1 MKSYSQRI
9 KESEHPFRNIR
20 LISGLFHAI
29 IGLKSVWGELMKKG
43 QEKKEMVYEYLLSF
57 TEAKGYPP
65 SVREICSALDIKS
78 TSSVHSYLNQ
88 LESDGKIERDPTKP
102 RALMIPE
109 LINKSIEMVP
119 IPMVGKI
126 TAGEP
131 VLAVENVE
139 DYFQMPLKFVKHDN
153 DLFILRVEG
162 ESMIEAGIHNGDFAI
177 IEKASS
183 AKNGDIVVA
192 MIGSDAT
199 IKRYF
204 KEKNHVR
211 LQPENSSMAP
221 IIVMECEIL
230 GKLVGLYR
238 KY

>member
-1 MKSYSQRI
+1 
-9 KESEHPFRNIR
+9 
-20 LISGLFHAI
+20 
-29 IGLKSVWGELMKKG
+29 MKKG
-43 QEKKEMVYEYLLSF
+43 QLKEELVYNYVLSY

-65 SVREICSALDIKS
+65 SVREICTALNIKS
-78 TSSVHSYLNQ
+78 TSSVHSYLQQ
-88 LESDGKIERDPTKP
+88 LEEDGKLERDPSKP

-109 LINKSIEMVP
+109 LMNKQIEMIP

-139 DYFQMPLKFVKHDN
+139 DYFQIPLKFVKHDN
-153 DLFILRVEG
+153 DLFILKVEG
-162 ESMIEAGIHNGDFAI
+162 ESMIEAGIHDGDFAF

-183 AKNGDIVVA
+183 ANNGDIVVA
-192 MIGSDAT
+192 LIGSDAT

-204 KEKNHVR
+204 KEKNYIR
-211 LQPENSSMAP
+211 LQPENSSMSP
-221 IIVMECEIL
+221 IIVTECEII

>member
-1 MKSYSQRI
+1 
-9 KESEHPFRNIR
+9 
-20 LISGLFHAI
+20 
-29 IGLKSVWGELMKKG
+29 MKKG
-43 QEKKEMVYEYLLSF
+43 QLKKELVYNYVLSY

-65 SVREICSALDIKS
+65 SVREICTALNIKS
-78 TSSVHSYLNQ
+78 TSSVHSYLQQ
-88 LESDGKIERDPTKP
+88 LEEDGKLERDPSKP

-109 LINKSIEMVP
+109 LMNKQIEMIP

-139 DYFQMPLKFVKHDN
+139 DYFQIPLKFVKHDN
-153 DLFILRVEG
+153 DLFILKVEG
-162 ESMIEAGIHNGDFAI
+162 ESMIEAGIHDGDLAF

-183 AKNGDIVVA
+183 ANNGDIVVA
-192 MIGSDAT
+192 LIGSDAT

-204 KEKNHVR
+204 KEKNYIR
-211 LQPENSSMAP
+211 LQPENSSMSP
-221 IIVMECEIL
+221 IIVTECEII

>member
-1 MKSYSQRI
+1 
-9 KESEHPFRNIR
+9 
-20 LISGLFHAI
+20 
-29 IGLKSVWGELMKKG
+29 MKKG
-43 QEKKEMVYEYLLSF
+43 QLKKELVYNYVLSY

-65 SVREICSALDIKS
+65 SVREICTALNIKS
-78 TSSVHSYLNQ
+78 TSSVHSYLLQ
-88 LESDGKIERDPTKP
+88 LEEDGKLERDPSKP

-109 LINKSIEMVP
+109 LMNKQIEMIP

-139 DYFQMPLKFVKHDN
+139 DYFQIPLKFVKHDN

-162 ESMIEAGIHNGDFAI
+162 ESMIEAGIHDGDFAF
-177 IEKASS
+177 IEKASTAS
-183 AKNGDIVVA
+183 NGDIVVA
-192 MIGSDAT
+192 LIGSDAT

-204 KEKNHVR
+204 KEKNYIR
-211 LQPENSSMAP
+211 LQPENSSMSP
-221 IIVMECEIL
+221 IIVTECEII